1 MEFALAKTW
10 AFFKLALP
18 ALVGAVMAVYFALI
32 RKDPPPVTPKEAVF
46 LLIFSGFI
54 GYWAGLGFAQ
64 YFNLHFESPIV
75 FLAQW
80 FSAVIGM
87 GVTHELNAQVPSLIK
102 SATNAIKLWFSK
114 KLGG

>member
-1 MEFALAKTW
+1 MELALAKIW
-10 AFFKLALP
+10 AFLKLALP

-46 LLIFSGFI
+46 LLIFSWFI
-54 GYWAGLGFAQ
+54 GYWVGLGFAQ
-64 YFNLHFESPIV
+64 YFNMNSESPIV

-87 GVTHELNAQVPSLIK
+87 GVTHEFNAQVPSLVK
-102 SATNAIKLWFSK
+102 SASSSIKAWFSK
-114 KLGG
+114 KTGG